1 VSPTGRQ
8 HHDSG
13 GGAFED
19 YWSRIALREKAYS
32 IPAPC
37 ITWQRVDGFN
47 EVQEMI
53 WGEISGAQRLLDF
66 GSGDQSFREK
76 CVARGFQ
83 GAYETYDVSPEFPT
97 TYRSEAEIS
106 GQFDAVLCLEVLEH
120 LPLPEG
126 LKLRDRLANLVGP
139 GGVLVLSTPNPAC
152 VLSPFAGDETHVKL
166 YPLHDLLIWAMT
178 RRFEVLARR
187 VKYLPP
193 CVSLSVRFR
202 LLVQRAL
209 CFALGADRADG
220 LVVVCRRPA

>member
-1 VSPTGRQ
+1 MSPTGRQ

-13 GGAFED
+13 GGVFGD

-37 ITWQRVDGFN
+37 ITWRRMDGFN

-76 CVARGFQ
+76 CVARGFE
-83 GAYETYDVSPEFPT
+83 GVYETYDASPEFPT

-126 LKLRDRLANLVGP
+126 LKLRDRLADLVRP

-152 VLSPFAGDETHVKL
+152 VLSPFSRDETHVQL
-166 YPLHDLLIWAMT
+166 YPLHDLVTWAMT
-178 RRFEVLARR
+178 REFRVSARR
-187 VKYLPP
+187 VKLLPP
-193 CVSLSVRFR
+193 RVGAWLRFR

-209 CFALGADRADG
+209 CFALGVDRADG
-220 LVVVCRRPA
+220 LVIVGRKSK